1 MCIKSVQ
8 GIAPKLR
15 ALTTVL
21 GYKCRFRPASDHAR
35 FSTLSRHRN
44 TPAYGRL
51 LTKVYRVYA
60 AVTNCATEATG
71 YSGRAGLKVYR
82 IF

>member
-1 MCIKSVQ
+1 MYVSI
-8 GIAPKLR
+8 GGRWLYLWR
-15 ALTTVL
+15 AI
-21 GYKCRFRPASDHAR
+21 D
-35 FSTLSRHRN
+35 RN
-44 TPAYGRL
+44 GE
-51 LTKVYRVYA
+51 VYA